1 MRSRKWTGIVA
12 IAVFPLSA
20 FAAGIFNTGSASTPA
35 DAQRP
40 QQPVQQ
46 QGPMPGSVAAPTQ
59 GRPAVAAP
67 PAQSTYQP
75 TTPAAASAIQPIKAD
90 PKAMAQFDRY
100 PNESDEAYI
109 ARMKVVYERSA
120 ADLERASR
128 ENLDKL
134 KALAPPKLAPPK

>member
-1 MRSRKWTGIVA
+1 MRSKKWIGIIA
-12 IAVFPLSA
+12 IAAFPLST
-20 FAAGIFNTGSASTPA
+20 FAAGIFNIGAASAPA

-40 QQPVQQ
+40 QQGVQQ
-46 QGPMPGSVAAPTQ
+46 QGQVPAVVTAPPQ
-59 GRPAVAAP
+59 GRPAAA
-67 PAQSTYQP
+67 AQSVQPAYQP

-100 PNESDEAYI
+100 PNESDESYI

-128 ENLDKL
+128 ENLEKL
-134 KALAPPKLAPPK
+134 KALAPPK